1 MVIKFGFKA
10 TRGLRVQPVIALGS
24 YALETTVFLLWAPV
38 VEDFLVKHW
47 DRSFAIKKLAKTKRH
62 LEDHLIYDGSVEKA
76 KKLLKKHQEAR
87 DEYRGTLLHSPT

>member
-47 DRSFAIKKLAKTKRH
+47 DRSFAIKKLAKTKR
-62 LEDHLIYDGSVEKA
+62 
-76 KKLLKKHQEAR
+76 
-87 DEYRGTLLHSPT
+87 P